1 MKERTMR
8 RIYRKGMLLVLAVL
22 TLVMLFTTTGVRPAR
37 AGCGLGDIICE
48 GQQAIQQL
56 IDTYVGPLQAWVTF
70 QTNKAFYVV
79 IYNIE
84 KSVAAALWSLSKG
97 FITVGVGVG
106 VISKWVSSNFFQP

>member
-1 MKERTMR
+1 MR
-8 RIYRKGMLLVLAVL
+8 VKWRKTLLL
-22 TLVMLFTTTGVRPAR
+22 TLAALTLAMVFTMTGATPAH

-56 IDTYVGPLQAWVTF
+56 IDTYIGPLQAWVQF

-84 KSVAAALWSLSKG
+84 KSVADALWSLSKA
-97 FITVGVGVG
+97 FFTVCVGVRA
-106 VISKWVSSNFFQP
+106 ITDWVSKNFFQP